1 MSAVR
6 QIPVP
11 DEARALSTLEQID
24 YADAFLVDTDPSGE
38 LPHERLAHVFLDDAP
53 LALRSSLLSW
63 WSALGLKLKPA
74 RSNGYVLGWEIR
86 RSAPDHVLLGA
97 ESRVGMPAE
106 LLLKRHEDRL
116 LFCTFVQ
123 LGNLVVRGVWAGV
136 EPCHV
141 PVVRRVLAQGA
152 ERAERAQAPLLS

>member
-11 DEARALSTLEQID
+11 GEARALSTLEQIE
-24 YADAFLVDTDPSGE
+24 YSDAFLVDADPSGE
-38 LPHERLAHVFLDDAP
+38 LPPEHLARVFLEQAP
-53 LALRSSLLSW
+53 LALRSSLLSG

-74 RSNGYVLGWEIR
+74 QPSGYVLGWEVR
-86 RSAPDHVLLGA
+86 RSTSDHVLLGA

-106 LLLKRHEDRL
+106 LLLKRHDDRL

-136 EPCHV
+136 KPGHV

-152 ERAERAQAPLLS
+152 ERAQAPLLS